1 MTRDFTSLRRA
12 IFTKVRMTQHCDN
25 GEKLVYV
32 SRPWCDSLNEA
43 KAVVDKLVDHVAG
56 SGWLHEGQGIIKQ
69 P

>member
-1 MTRDFTSLRRA
+1 
-12 IFTKVRMTQHCDN
+12 MTQHCDN

-43 KAVVDKLVDHVAG
+43 KAVVDKFVDHVAG